1 MSLGTDEARPR
12 ERLGAGPQEDDRNLF
27 QDTADLFAE
36 ACWNCKGPGPLFE
49 KSCPDCHEELKQL
62 EAQPEPEPEVEE
74 PAQPQPDKPLG
85 FQGTAEELAEIL
97 AQDYTLLELC
107 SLRLD
112 KVWRQYG
119 AMPIGKAS
127 DAKKLGV
134 QKLRGFK
141 GTAEELADILKDR
154 IGQGDLSATQPG
166 MVAKE
171 FTVELRFAQE
181 AVEMANPPKVH
192 EEPQAQPEAHQEPP
206 QDRQDGAQPKVSFTR
221 ASDIKPRP
229 VHWLWEGRIALGTLA
244 LLAGREGI
252 GKSTIAYDLAARVTR
267 GELEGCYKDEPKS
280 VAVVATEDSWEHTIV
295 PRLMGAGA
303 DLNRVLRVEVT
314 TPQGST
320 TGIMLPRDL
329 KGLEELIGSEQ
340 VALVLLDPL
349 MSRLGSLDTHKD
361 AEVRQALEPLVAVA
375 DRSGA
380 SILGLIHLNKSGGTD
395 PLTLIMGSR
404 AFTAVARA
412 VLFAIKDSEDEA
424 KRYLGQPKNNLG
436 RTDLPTLGYTIQS
449 VHVDDTPEGP
459 VWTGRAVWGEVSER
473 TIQDLLEDTGEVAE
487 KRTAVS
493 EAQDWLRDYLT
504 SVGGT
509 SASSKVKEEGRRYG
523 HSADSLKRAKQKL
536 KIKDES
542 SGFPRQ
548 TFWSLLET
556 KS

>member
-1 MSLGTDEARPR
+1 MNQETTEARP
-12 ERLGAGPQEDDRNLF
+12 ERGGAGPQEDDRNLF
-27 QDTADLFAE
+27 QDTADAFADACSLCMTPGELFGGL
-36 ACWNCKGPGPLFE
+36 CV
-49 KSCPDCHEELKQL
+49 DCNETVEGQQ
-62 EAQPEPEPEVEE
+62 AQPEPEPEQRVFSVEE
-74 PAQPQPDKPLG
+74 VAH
-85 FQGTAEELAEIL
+85 IL
-97 AQDYTLLELC
+97 AQRHTLEELGK
-107 SLRLD
+107 LRPMGVNKEFGLMGMQG
-112 KVWRQYG
+112 VG
-119 AMPIGKAS
+119 AIRRAE
-127 DAKKLGV
+127 KLR
-134 QKLRGFK
+134 RGFK
-141 GTAEELADILKDR
+141 GTVEELADILKDR
-154 IGQGDLSATQPG
+154 IGHGDLSVTQPEL
-166 MVAKE
+166 VAKE
-171 FTVELRFAQE
+171 FTVEMFFAQE
-181 AVEMANPPKVH
+181 AVKMANPPKVH
-192 EEPQAQPEAHQEPP
+192 QEPQPEPEAHQEPP

-436 RTDLPTLGYTIQS
+436 RTDLPTLAYTIQS
-449 VHVDDTPEGP
+449 VHVHDTPEGP

-548 TFWSLLET
+548 TFWSLPET